1 MSTAVRAQRAT
12 RKSFAEPLATP
23 AAIPPQP
30 QPVAPVAAPPAPA
43 PIESAAPVTARPARR
58 PFGAHVQK
66 LSYPPREGFHRHWF
80 NDTPGRIQRAQEAG
94 YTHVQSTD
102 GKNVS
107 RVVGVAEVG
116 GGGLTAFLME
126 IPLEFYNEDQALK
139 NAKRDEIDQQLKR
152 GRIGDVAPGKD
163 GAYLPTNKA
172 GGEGVSVGGTRMHGK

>member
-1 MSTAVRAQRAT
+1 MSTAVRAQRAA
-12 RKSFAEPLATP
+12 RKSFAEPVATP
-23 AAIPPQP
+23 AAIPQP
-30 QPVAPVAAPPAPA
+30 QPVAEMPPPAPV
-43 PIESAAPVTARPARR
+43 ESAAPVTARPARR

-107 RVVGVAEVG
+107 RVVGVAEA

-126 IPLEFYNEDQALK
+126 IPLDFYNEDQALK

-172 GGEGVSVGGTRMHGK
+172 GGEGVSVGGARMHGK